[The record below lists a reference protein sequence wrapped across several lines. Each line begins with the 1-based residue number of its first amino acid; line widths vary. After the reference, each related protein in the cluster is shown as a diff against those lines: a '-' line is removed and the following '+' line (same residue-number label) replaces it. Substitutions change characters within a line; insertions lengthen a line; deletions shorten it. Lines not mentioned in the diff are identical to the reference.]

1 MRLLTFSLAD
11 TLHAVDLSTVEG
23 VARWEEVEGRG
34 LPLLD
39 LARWLGYGGTEEGE
53 GEERGERRA
62 PVVVMQAGGRRA
74 LMRVDRSG
82 EVLEVATD
90 AAQDPPE
97 MFSRHLLKGVI
108 EYGGGLLVWL
118 DGEALV
124 EEAWRSAGGQP
135 A

>member
-1 MRLLTFSLAD
+1 MRLLTFSLAE
-11 TLHAVDLSTVEG
+11 TVHAVELSTVEG

-39 LARWLGYGGTEEGE
+39 LARWLGYGGEEDRQE
-53 GEERGERRA
+53 GRA
-62 PVVVMQAGGRRA
+62 PVLVLQAGGRRA

-90 AAQDPPE
+90 AAREPAEIFP
-97 MFSRHLLKGVI
+97 RRLLRGGI
-108 EYGGGLLVWL
+108 EHGGGLVVWL

-124 EEAWRSAGGQP
+124 QEAWRSAREEP